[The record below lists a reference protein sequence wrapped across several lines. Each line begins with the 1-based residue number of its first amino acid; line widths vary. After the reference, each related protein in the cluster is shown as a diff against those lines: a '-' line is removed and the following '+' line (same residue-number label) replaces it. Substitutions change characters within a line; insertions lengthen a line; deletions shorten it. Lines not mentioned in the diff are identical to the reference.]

1 MHLSEDSVELYISQE
16 NSAEYMELLHPQGV
30 YDFMSE
36 TIMSCLT
43 YAPRNVSVAG
53 FDNRVG
59 KSIGV
64 VELLR
69 DALKGKSQVA

>member
-16 NSAEYMELLHPQGV
+16 NSADYMELLHPQAV

-36 TIMSCLT
+36 TIMSCIT

-53 FDNRVG
+53 YSNRVG

-64 VELLR
+64 VL
-69 DALKGKSQVA
+69 

>member
-1 MHLSEDSVELYISQE
+1 MHLSEDSVKLYISQE
-16 NSAEYMELLHPQGV
+16 NSVEYMEILHPQGV

-36 TIMSCLT
+36 TIMSCIT
-43 YAPRNVSVAG
+43 YAPHNVSVAG

-69 DALKGKSQVA
+69 DAVKGRSQVS